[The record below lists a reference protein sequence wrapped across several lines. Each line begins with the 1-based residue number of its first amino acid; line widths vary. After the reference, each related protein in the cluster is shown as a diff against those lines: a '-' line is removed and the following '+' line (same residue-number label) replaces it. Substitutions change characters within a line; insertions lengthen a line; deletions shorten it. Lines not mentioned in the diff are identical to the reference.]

1 MALGGR
7 VRHTRVLSRARGK
20 SRPWLL
26 GSRRN
31 HGSPRRGASLFTD
44 IVAETRVV
52 DDFTFEVTLKEPA
65 GWFMA
70 AVVYTPTAAIV
81 GQDAVEKNAD
91 LFADPHQLMMTYFH
105 RRVGPNARVQRR
117 I

>member
-1 MALGGR
+1 MDLPEG
-7 VRHTRVLSRARGK
+7 
-20 SRPWLL
+20 
-26 GSRRN
+26 
-31 HGSPRRGASLFTD
+31 GASLFTD